1 MAQLTDGVQYLKGI
15 GPAKAKLFE
24 ALGIRT
30 IGDLLYHYP
39 RTYEDRTK
47 LVPIASLEVGQP
59 ACFRAMVMTSPRT
72 SLIRKGLELTK
83 VTVADHSARLNIT
96 FFNQKHTA
104 ERLEY
109 GKEYIFYGAV
119 SGDFIGYNMTNPVFE
134 TPEEKPLVTR
144 RILPVYPLTAGLT
157 NKAVSKA
164 VLQALESCG
173 TPPEILP
180 QEVRTQYGILPAD
193 KAYRAIHQP
202 QDAEELDGARRRLV
216 FEEFFVFSAGL
227 SLMRARRTVQQ
238 VGAYE
243 NLELE
248 PFCAG
253 LPFSLTGA
261 QRRAME
267 EIAGDLRRGVP
278 MNRLLQGGSVELPHF
293 NFKKGI
299 REYNGDTLALG
310 PQDIL
315 VIEGIHCLNDGF
327 SHALPQ
333 KSKFKIYISALT
345 QLNIDEHN
353 RIPSTDGRLL
363 RRIVRDARTRG
374 TSAQETIAMWPSVR
388 RGEEENIFPYQD
400 SADTVFNSALIYET
414 ALLKTYVQ
422 PLLFGVPRGSEE
434 YLEAKRLLKFL
445 DYFLPIPADDVPKT
459 SLLREFVGG
468 GCFKI

>member
-83 VTVADHSARLNIT
+83 VTVADHSARLNMT

-144 RILPVYPLTAGLT
+144 RISPVYPLTAGLT

-180 QEVRTQYGILPAD
+180 QGGPDPIWDSSGRQ
-193 KAYRAIHQP
+193 
-202 QDAEELDGARRRLV
+202 
-216 FEEFFVFSAGL
+216 
-227 SLMRARRTVQQ
+227 
-238 VGAYE
+238 
-243 NLELE
+243 
-248 PFCAG
+248 G
-253 LPFSLTGA
+253 LPGHPSAPGCRGA
-261 QRRAME
+261 GRGQTA
-267 EIAGDLRRGVP
+267 AG
-278 MNRLLQGGSVELPHF
+278 F
-293 NFKKGI
+293 
-299 REYNGDTLALG
+299 
-310 PQDIL
+310 
-315 VIEGIHCLNDGF
+315 
-327 SHALPQ
+327 
-333 KSKFKIYISALT
+333 
-345 QLNIDEHN
+345 
-353 RIPSTDGRLL
+353 
-363 RRIVRDARTRG
+363 
-374 TSAQETIAMWPSVR
+374 
-388 RGEEENIFPYQD
+388 
-400 SADTVFNSALIYET
+400 
-414 ALLKTYVQ
+414 
-422 PLLFGVPRGSEE
+422 
-434 YLEAKRLLKFL
+434 
-445 DYFLPIPADDVPKT
+445 
-459 SLLREFVGG
+459 
-468 GCFKI
+468 